1 MKNINLILTV
11 IALFLI
17 DLQGFS
23 SNRSKA
29 DSLLQVLSTKN
40 EDTSKVNLLI
50 KLSSYYNKRN
60 PDSAFI
66 LAEEASVLSKKLN
79 FKLGIA
85 SGNLMKAESFFNK
98 NELTKAEDFLKL
110 AYNQFSDLVKQNSKD
125 YWAVKGLAG
134 ANGTYANIE
143 ESKGNLEKSL
153 EYNQKSLAL
162 KIRNGEKQGAAFTYN
177 NIGINYS
184 IQGKFYLALENYQKA
199 LEINKELGNR
209 FWQAYNLSNIAGV
222 YEAQGKFALALK
234 IYFELLKINEEEKEQ
249 LEMAHVY
256 LQIGNL
262 FFRQVKLDEAEEYY
276 NKAKKIFDALNNKS
290 GLAEYKESMAAI
302 SGKRGLHKKAIEE
315 LMSSVNIKLADGDS
329 ISPAMTYL
337 NIGSSYVE
345 LKEYEKGLEYLQK
358 ALKIWEKVGN
368 MYNIP
373 LAYINIG
380 STYMRMKKY
389 VLAETYFKKAIEV
402 SNMVGLPDYL
412 KESYANLS
420 SLDSVQGNFKDAL
433 IYHHKFI
440 LLRDSLYSKEQSK
453 KMLEAEMQ
461 YQFEKKEANSK
472 AIQDKKNVLATAE
485 SKKQKIIRN
494 AFIVGFLL
502 MIILAGVIFNNYKR
516 KQKDNQLITEQKLIV
531 ELKNK
536 EILSSIEYAK
546 RIQTAILPP
555 PRVVK
560 QYLKNS
566 FILYLPKDIVAG
578 DFYWM
583 EHADNYI
590 YLAACDCTGHGVP
603 GALVSVV
610 CNNALNRSLNEF
622 GERMPGKI
630 FDKTREIVLES
641 FEKSD
646 EEVKDGMDASLAV
659 LQLENKKL
667 FWSGANNP
675 LWIYRHKDNII
686 EEIKADK
693 QPIGKGY
700 ESKPFT
706 THEINLE
713 TGDAIYLFTDG
724 FPDQFG
730 GVNNKKITKARFKS
744 IILDVAHLNMD
755 EQLNSLLKYYD
766 KYKGEHEQID
776 DVCVIGVKV

>member
-1 MKNINLILTV
+1 MINLKIVSVVLIL
-11 IALFLI
+11 LL
-17 DLQGFS
+17 LNEQGYS
-23 SNRSKA
+23 SNRSKV
-29 DSLLQVLSTKN
+29 DSLLQVLGTKG

-60 PDSAFI
+60 PDSALV
-66 LAEEASVLSKKLN
+66 LARQATELSKKLN
-79 FKLGIA
+79 FKIGIA
-85 SGNLMKAESFFNK
+85 SGNLMQAESFLNK
-98 NELTKAEDFLKL
+98 NEIIKAEEILTI
-110 AYNQFSDLVKQNSKD
+110 AYNQFTELVKKNSKD
-125 YWAVKGLAG
+125 YSAIKGLAG
-134 ANGTYANIE
+134 ANGTFANLE

-153 EYNQKSLAL
+153 AYNEKSLAL

-177 NIGINYS
+177 NIGINHS
-184 IQGKFYLALENYQKA
+184 IQGKFYLALENYYKA

-234 IYFELLKINEEEKEQ
+234 IYFELLKINEEEKEP

-262 FFRQVKLDEAEEYY
+262 FFRQIKLNEAEEYY
-276 NKAKKIFDALNNKS
+276 NKAKKIFDDENNKS
-290 GLAEYKESMAAI
+290 GLADYQESMAAI
-302 SGKRGLHKKAIEE
+302 SGKRGLHQKAIEE
-315 LMSSVNIKLADGDS
+315 LMSSVNMKLTDGDS
-329 ISPAMTYL
+329 ISTAMTYL

-345 LKEYEKGLEYLQK
+345 LKDFEKGLEYLQK

-380 STYMRMKKY
+380 ATYMRIKKY
-389 VLAETYFKKAIEV
+389 ALAESYFKKAIDV
-402 SNMVGLPDYL
+402 SNRVGLPDYL

-420 SLDSVQGNFKDAL
+420 SLDSVQGNFKEAL

-453 KMLEAEMQ
+453 KMIEAEMQ
-461 YQFEKKEANSK
+461 YQFEKKEATTK
-472 AIQDKKNVLATAE
+472 ALQEKKNVLATAE
-485 SKKQKIIRN
+485 SKKQKVIRN
-494 AFIVGFLL
+494 AFIVGFILMLL
-502 MIILAGVIFNNYKR
+502 LALVIFKNYKR

-531 ELKNK
+531 EIKNK

-560 QYLKNS
+560 EYLKNS

-583 EHADNYI
+583 EHADNNI

-659 LQLENKKL
+659 LNLESKKIW
-667 FWSGANNP
+667 WSGANNP
-675 LWIYRHKDNII
+675 LWIYRHQTHMI

-706 THEINLE
+706 THEIE
-713 TGDAIYLFTDG
+713 IQTGDAIYLFTDG
-724 FPDQFG
+724 FSDQFG
-730 GVNNKKITKARFKS
+730 GERNKKITKSKFKE
-744 IILDVAHLNMD
+744 IILETTKLNMD
-755 EQLNSLLKYYD
+755 EQLNALIKYYD
-766 KYKGEHEQID
+766 KYKGDNEQID
-776 DVCVIGVKV
+776 DVCVIGVRV

>member
-1 MKNINLILTV
+1 MKKVKVILFLLIL
-11 IALFLI
+11 FSLI
-17 DLQGFS
+17 IQVNAQSRF
-23 SNRSKA
+23 KA
-29 DSLLQVLSTKN
+29 DSLLRVLAIKKN
-40 EDTSKVNLLI
+40 DTSKVNLLVKI
-50 KLSSYYNKRN
+50 SSYYNKRN

-66 LAEEASVLSKKLN
+66 FASQASELSKKLN
-79 FKLGIA
+79 YKLGIA
-85 SGNLMKAESFFNK
+85 SGNLMMAESQLNNNEIIKAE
-98 NELTKAEDFLKL
+98 EYIML
-110 AYNQFSDLVKQNSKD
+110 AYNQFTELVKQNSKD
-125 YWAVKGLAG
+125 YWAIKGLAG
-134 ANGTYANIE
+134 ANGTLANLE

-153 EYNQKSLAL
+153 FYNEKSLAL
-162 KIRNGEKQGAAFTYN
+162 KIRNGDKQGAAFTYN
-177 NIGINYS
+177 NIGINHS
-184 IQGKFYLALENYQKA
+184 IQGKFYLALENYFKA

-209 FWQAYNLSNIAGV
+209 FWQTYNLSNIAGV
-222 YEAQGKFALALK
+222 YEAQGKFAQALK
-234 IYFELLKINEEEKEQ
+234 IYFEILKINEEDHEQ
-249 LEMAHVY
+249 LEVAHVY
-256 LQIGNL
+256 MQIGNL
-262 FFRQVKLDEAEEYY
+262 FFRQTKLEDAENYY
-276 NKAKKIFDALNNKS
+276 EKAKKIFDAEKNKK
-290 GLAEYKESMAAI
+290 GLADYQESMASI

-315 LMSSVNIKLADGDS
+315 LMVSLELNFANGDT
-329 ISPAMTYL
+329 ISTAMTYL

-345 LKEYEKGLEYLQK
+345 LKEFDKGLMYLQK

-380 STYMRMKKY
+380 ATYMRMKKY
-389 VLAETYFKKAIEV
+389 DLAKINFTKAIEV
-402 SNMVGLPDYL
+402 SNMVGLPDFL

-440 LLRDSLYSKEQSK
+440 ILRDSLYSKEQSK

-461 YQFEKKEANSK
+461 YQFEKKEAIAK
-472 AIQDKKNVLATAE
+472 AIQDKKNMVAAAE
-485 SKKQKIIRN
+485 SKKQMVIRN
-494 AFIVGFLL
+494 AFIIGFILTLL
-502 MIILAGVIFNNYKR
+502 LAAVIYRNYKS
-516 KQKDNQLITEQKLIV
+516 KQRDNRLISEQKLIV
-531 ELKNK
+531 EIKNK

-560 QYLKNS
+560 EYLKNS

-583 EHADNYI
+583 EQADNKI

-622 GERMPGKI
+622 GERLPGKI

-646 EEVKDGMDASLAV
+646 EDVKDGMDASLAV
-659 LQLENKKL
+659 LNIESKKIL
-667 FWSGANNP
+667 WSGANNP
-675 LWIYRHKDNII
+675 LWIYRNQQHII

-693 QPIGKGY
+693 QPIGKVY

-706 THEINLE
+706 THEIELNA
-713 TGDAIYLFTDG
+713 GDAFYLFTDG
-724 FPDQFG
+724 YADQFG
-730 GVNNKKITKARFKS
+730 GDKMKKITKSKFKEV
-744 IILDVAHLNMD
+744 LLNNAKLNMS
-755 EQLNSLLKYYD
+755 EQLSALQNFYEN
-766 KYKGEHEQID
+766 YKAEHEQID
-776 DVCVIGVKV
+776 DVCVIGVKL